1 MAGNVKL
8 NLRGI
13 NRLMTSP
20 GVRRVAREKA
30 QRMAASAGEGFE
42 AVSRPHPWTARE
54 YVQTADAEGRKRQA
68 DEHVL
73 ERVVSEAG

>member
-1 MAGNVKL
+1 MDVKL

-20 GVRRVAREKA
+20 GVRRMLRERA
-30 QRMAASAGEGFE
+30 EQMAAAAGEGFE

-54 YVQTADAEGRKRQA
+54 YVQTADAAGRRRQA

-73 ERVVSEAG
+73 ERVVSGGS